1 MSVLRL
7 GTRGSLLATTQSG
20 QVADAL
26 RALGLEVELV
36 VVRTE
41 GDDLRVPLDAPS
53 RPGAFVAALRD
64 ELLAGTVDL
73 VVHSYKDLPSE
84 PLPGLV
90 VAAVP
95 VRQPAHDVL
104 VTRDGTDLAGLTAGA
119 VVGTSSP
126 RRAAALAR
134 HRPDLQ
140 VVGLRGN
147 VDTRLAAVD
156 SGRVDAAVLAAA
168 GLGRLG
174 RSRGVALPTSVLLPA
189 PAQGALAVEC
199 RVGELVPVLA
209 QLDDAAARLTVTAE
223 RAVLRGIEAACTTA
237 IGALATRDGD
247 ELALEAE
254 LTGHRGVSFARVARR
269 GPAGPAGAEA
279 LGLAVATDLL
289 AAAGPPLSLPGR

>member
-20 QVADAL
+20 HVADAL
-26 RALGLEVELV
+26 RALGLTVELV

-95 VRQPAHDVL
+95 TRQDPRDVL
-104 VTRDGTDLAGLTAGA
+104 VSRDGADLAGLPAGA
-119 VVGTSSP
+119 TVGTSSP

-134 HRPDLQ
+134 HRPDLA
-140 VVGLRGN
+140 VVALRGN
-147 VDTRLAAVD
+147 VDTRLGAVD

-174 RSRGVALPTSVLLPA
+174 RTRGVPLPTTVLLPA

-199 RVGELVPVLA
+199 RSAGDLAAVLA
-209 QLDDAAARLTVTAE
+209 ALEDPSARLTVTAE
-223 RAVLRGIEAACTTA
+223 RAVLRGIDAACTTA
-237 IGALATRDGD
+237 VGALARLDGD
-247 ELALEAE
+247 TLVLEAE
-254 LTGHRGVSFARVARR
+254 LTDHAGVDYARVART
-269 GPAGPAGAEA
+269 GPADPASADA
-279 LGLAVATDLL
+279 LGLAVAADLL
-289 AAAGPPLSLPGR
+289 AAAGPGR